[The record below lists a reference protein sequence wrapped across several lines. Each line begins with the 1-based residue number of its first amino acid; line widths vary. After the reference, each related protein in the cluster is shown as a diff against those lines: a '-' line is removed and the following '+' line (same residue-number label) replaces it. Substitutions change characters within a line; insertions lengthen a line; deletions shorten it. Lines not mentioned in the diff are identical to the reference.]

1 MRPRIFFPLGLTW
14 LLFIKPKRKQRFRL
28 LDDMCNAQGKQK
40 GGSRVFAMDDN
51 CGSIKSCALTAPE
64 YLFFCLFFSFLI
76 DLLLNLELTNSIDS
90 SWPACLGDPLPQ
102 FPAADITGGHCLCLD
117 AGPLKSRHH
126 THEAFTLSTEPC
138 LLLFAL

>member
-76 DLLLNLELTNSIDS
+76 NTLCESNLLHRLMAI
-90 SWPACLGDPLPQ
+90 
-102 FPAADITGGHCLCLD
+102 
-117 AGPLKSRHH
+117 
-126 THEAFTLSTEPC
+126 
-138 LLLFAL
+138 LLFLITVTQGLVQIEFYIWKK